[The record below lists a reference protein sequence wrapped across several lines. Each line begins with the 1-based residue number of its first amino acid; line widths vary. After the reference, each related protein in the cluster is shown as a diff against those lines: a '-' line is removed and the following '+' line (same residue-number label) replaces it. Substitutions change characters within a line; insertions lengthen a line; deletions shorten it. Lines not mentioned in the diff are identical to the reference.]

1 MMSGNDSFKIEQHG
15 DLLIFVPSDE
25 IESLDWQLMDE
36 VAEIVLGPIKQQE
49 APAVAVDLSGV
60 SHVGSAFLS
69 LLLACWKNVVE
80 RGGTMVL
87 AGPSDR
93 ARELLH
99 ITGLDTLWAIYD
111 SRQEAIEALL
121 LE

>member
-1 MMSGNDSFKIEQHG
+1 MSGNDSFKIERRG
-15 DLLIFVPSDE
+15 DLLIVVPSSE

-36 VAEIVLGPIKQQE
+36 VAEIVLEPIKREE

-60 SHVGSAFLS
+60 SYFGSAFLS
-69 LLLACWKNVVE
+69 LLLACWKNVAE

-87 AGPSDR
+87 AGPSER

-99 ITGLDTLWAIYD
+99 ITGLDTLWAIYS
-111 SRQEAIEALL
+111 SRDEAIEALL
-121 LE
+121 AE